1 MRDINILKANNVDL
15 NRSLEIFDNMNSY
28 EETLIDFLNSISEK
42 LNELLKSK
50 ENSDMN
56 NYAIYAHSIKSDA
69 KYLGFTSLANIA
81 YDHEMKSKE
90 GNQEYININ
99 FIRLEDEFNHI
110 IKVIDNYLKG

>member
-1 MRDINILKANNVDL
+1 MLKDWFKDSQNKFNALKNYRISGDL
-15 NRSLEIFDNMNSY
+15 
-28 EETLIDFLNSISEK
+28 T
-42 LNELLKSK
+42 
-50 ENSDMN
+50 
-56 NYAIYAHSIKSDA
+56 NYAISVHALKSDSA
-69 KYLGFTSLANIA
+69 YFGFTKLAEIA